1 MKTDP
6 NKDYGHLPKVT
17 WERMDREALAARQ
30 QQQAPSTSLVSQ
42 RVTMA
47 TDLPTAAMEISTKD
61 SSAIDRSNDK
71 QNLVPGG
78 NIKAITGPVVQ
89 EDSLMDINDC
99 ENGDIIDLDTSH
111 IASRQNTN
119 EIVDRIITRD
129 IRLGVNLRA
138 QMFIMASCTEDLLN
152 KGKLSVEQLLE
163 LIKPKINI

>member
-1 MKTDP
+1 
-6 NKDYGHLPKVT
+6 
-17 WERMDREALAARQ
+17 MDREALAARQ

-89 EDSLMDINDC
+89 EEPLMDINDC
-99 ENGDIIDLDTSH
+99 EN
-111 IASRQNTN
+111 TN
-119 EIVDRIITRD
+119 EMVDHIIARD
-129 IRLGVNLRA
+129 IRFGVNLRA
-138 QMFIMASCTEDLLN
+138 HMFIMASGTEDLLN
-152 KGKLSVEQLLE
+152 EGKISVEQILE
-163 LIKPKINI
+163 LIKPKINM